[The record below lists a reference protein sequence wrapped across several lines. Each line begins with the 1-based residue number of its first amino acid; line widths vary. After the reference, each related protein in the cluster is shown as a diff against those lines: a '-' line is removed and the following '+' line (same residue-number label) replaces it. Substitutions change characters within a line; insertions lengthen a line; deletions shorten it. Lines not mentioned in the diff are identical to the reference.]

1 MGFPVS
7 GCAGVWV
14 CWYLR
19 VVFLLTLVCLC
30 LPAGLGCL
38 PACPLRCLP
47 ALLAW
52 VPAGLACLVLAGLVA
67 WVPARHAL
75 NVSTTR
81 GTVPLTLVTARHDWN
96 PVAAAWPLFSIESS
110 PSGRISNGRRPNK
123 RKVESVSVWRRSDWN
138 FALEVCVIGRSMNI
152 RSAWAGLGLHLK

>member
-30 LPAGLGCL
+30 LPACLGCLPASVACRPRVPAGLGCL
-38 PACPLRCLP
+38 PACPPRCLP

-52 VPAGLACLVLAGLVA
+52 VPAGLACMVPAGLA
-67 WVPARHAL
+67 CLSAGRPCLLACRPALLACLGARPPL

-81 GTVPLTLVTARHDWN
+81 GTVPLAMVTAPHDR
-96 PVAAAWPLFSIESS
+96 I
-110 PSGRISNGRRPNK
+110 PSQPYRT
-123 RKVESVSVWRRSDWN
+123 
-138 FALEVCVIGRSMNI
+138 F
-152 RSAWAGLGLHLK
+152 